1 MGNSNLEQIKKFVI
15 DELRKSYSDPT
26 VRLWFEP
33 MKIFSLDG
41 NTITVA
47 FPNDKKPF
55 VEEQFLGVLKIK
67 FSEVLGVDCDLRLI
81 SSEEEDMIKKEEVK
95 SPSAYK
101 MRYNP
106 EYTFENFVVGET
118 NKLAHSAALAVAN
131 HPFEL
136 NNPLYFYGNSGLGK
150 THLMF
155 AVVNHIRA
163 QHPDYNILYV
173 TGEEFTIE
181 LVESLAQK
189 KPMIFRE
196 KYRNLDVLLVDDIQ
210 FIAGK
215 MSVQEEFFHTFDTL
229 YKLNKQIILASDR
242 APKDINNL
250 EDRLKTRFEM
260 GLVADIQPPDYE
272 LRVAIFKRKALDFG
286 FDLDMDVLYYLA
298 QNITTNIRQIEG
310 ALKKLKAHALLN
322 GVKVDLYVARS
333 VLSDFFTEE
342 KSKESVIDK
351 IIGYIE
357 KRYNVK
363 REQLNSPKRDYN
375 IAMGRHIGWYLISKA
390 TKLSMKESAAVFN
403 RTDHSTVHHSIK
415 KVEKMVESDPALDRE
430 LKAFLSEI
438 M

>member
-1 MGNSNLEQIKKFVI
+1 MEQIKKYI
-15 DELRKSYSDPT
+15 IEELRTCYSAPT
-26 VRLWFEP
+26 VNLWFEP

-41 NTITVA
+41 NVITVA

-55 VEEQFLGVLKIK
+55 VEEQFYSVLKEKI
-67 FSEVLGVDCDLRLI
+67 SNVLGVQCDLRLI
-81 SSEEEDMIKKEEVK
+81 SSEEEGMMKKEEK
-95 SPSAYK
+95 KTPSAYK

-106 EYTFENFVVGET
+106 EYTFENFVVGKS
-118 NKLAHSAALAVAN
+118 NQLAHSAALAVAN

-155 AVVNHIRA
+155 AIVNHIRSM
-163 QHPDYNILYV
+163 HPEYNILYV

-215 MSVQEEFFHTFDTL
+215 LSVQEEFFHTFDTL
-229 YKLNKQIILASDR
+229 FKMNKQIILASDR
-242 APKDINNL
+242 APKDIDNL
-250 EDRLKTRFEM
+250 EERLKSRFVM
-260 GLVADIQPPDYE
+260 GLVADIQPPDLE
-272 LRVAIFKRKALDFG
+272 LRIAIFKRKALDFG
-286 FDLDMDVLYYLA
+286 FNLDMDVLYFLA

-322 GVKVDLYVARS
+322 GVECDLYVARS
-333 VLSDFFTEE
+333 VLSDFFTQQ
-342 KSKESVIDK
+342 KSEESVIDK
-351 IIGYIE
+351 IIEYAE
-357 KRYNVK
+357 KRYNVTAEEM
-363 REQLNSPKRDYN
+363 RSPKRDSR
-375 IAMGRHIGWYLISKA
+375 IALARHMASYLISKA
-390 TKLSMKESAAVFN
+390 TKLKMKDIAGIFN
-403 RTDHSTVHHSIK
+403 RTDHSTVHHSIR
-415 KVEKMVESDPALDRE
+415 KVEQMIEKDAILERE
-430 LKAFLSEI
+430 IKSFLGEI